1 MSADIEEAVELLRR
15 AELAEPGSIA
25 RTLLTVAAFDAAAAN
40 DLILVGGAAVNIHTG
55 SYRPTDIDLVGW
67 LSADDAPALNAL
79 GFKKRGRHWLHTFAD
94 GETLAVE
101 VAASGLF
108 DMATD
113 PPVVYDLEPGHV
125 AVISLNDL
133 VMDRL
138 LQATEGEPMTFD
150 DEAVRL
156 AIAAYES
163 IDWDMLA
170 VRTAAA
176 AENGTSAKAE
186 LPEVL
191 GRVRRAAR
199 RAIRN

>member
-55 SYRPTDIDLVGW
+55 SYRPTDIDVVGW

-79 GFKKRGRHWLHTFAD
+79 GFEKRGRHWLHIFAD
-94 GETLAVE
+94 GETPAIE

-138 LQATEGEPMTFD
+138 LQATGGEPVTF

-186 LPEVL
+186 LPEAL
-191 GRVRRAAR
+191 KRVRRAAR